1 MDSSRDKI
9 LNTLKGKSILKQ
21 NIYEDTLKLF
31 LDFRS
36 SIKTIAND
44 LKKEIAKTDNRLVID
59 SRNKGDLE
67 VELKVADD
75 TIIFMMHN
83 DIFDFEKNHAIMQS
97 SYIETDKERSFC
109 GMILVYNFLTDS
121 FKYDRNND
129 LGVLIAR
136 IFINK
141 DRHFFVEGKR
151 QLGYLF
157 NDFDNAI
164 IDKDKII
171 SIVETVILYCLEFD
185 LYVPD
190 YEEMNQITVHE
201 INEVNLKAFIATGKR
216 LGFQFRSEIINPE

>member
-75 TIIFMMHN
+75 TIIFMMHT
-83 DIFDFEKNHAIMQS
+83 DIFDFEKNYAIMQS
-97 SYIETDKERSFC
+97 SYIEDDKERSFC

-201 INEVNLKAFIATGKR
+201 INEVNLKTVIATGKR

>member
-1 MDSSRDKI
+1 
-9 LNTLKGKSILKQ
+9 
-21 NIYEDTLKLF
+21 
-31 LDFRS
+31 
-36 SIKTIAND
+36 
-44 LKKEIAKTDNRLVID
+44 
-59 SRNKGDLE
+59 
-67 VELKVADD
+67 
-75 TIIFMMHN
+75 
-83 DIFDFEKNHAIMQS
+83 MQS
-97 SYIETDKERSFC
+97 SYIEDDKERSFC

-164 IDKDKII
+164 IDKDKIT

-190 YEEMNQITVHE
+190 FEEMNQITVHE
-201 INEVNLKAFIATGKR
+201 INEVNLKTVIATGKR

>member
-75 TIIFMMHN
+75 TIIFMMHT
-83 DIFDFEKNHAIMQS
+83 DIFDFEKNYAIMQS
-97 SYIETDKERSFC
+97 SYIEDDKERSFC